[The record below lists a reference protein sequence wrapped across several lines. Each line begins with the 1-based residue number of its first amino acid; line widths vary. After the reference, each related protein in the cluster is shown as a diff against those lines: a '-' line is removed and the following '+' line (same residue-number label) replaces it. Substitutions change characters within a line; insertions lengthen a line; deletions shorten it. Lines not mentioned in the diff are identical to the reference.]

1 MSRRDDG
8 CVFLPFLLIW
18 FLAKIAIALCA
29 YGLAAMMT
37 LATIIWL
44 PLIAL
49 VALFKGDGDM
59 IFMSLAMWFALAHEF
74 VTEKLFG

>member
-29 YGLAAMMT
+29 YGLAAFMT
-37 LATIIWL
+37 FCTLIWL
-44 PLIAL
+44 PLIAF
-49 VALFKGDGDM
+49 VALIKWDSSM

>member
-1 MSRRDDG
+1 MFTVLSISI
-8 CVFLPFLLIW
+8 F
-18 FLAKIAIALCA
+18 AIPVDLVLGKLCA

-59 IFMSLAMWFALAHEF
+59 IFMSLAMWFALVHEF

>member
-8 CVFLPFLLIW
+8 CVILPFLLIW
-18 FLAKIAIALCA
+18 FLAKVAIALCA

-37 LATIIWL
+37 FATIFWL
-44 PLIAL
+44 PLITL
-49 VALFKGDGDM
+49 VALFKRDSNM
-59 IFMSLAMWFALAHEF
+59 VFMSLAMWFALAHEF

>member
-1 MSRRDDG
+1 MSRRNDG

-37 LATIIWL
+37 IGTLIWL
-44 PLIAL
+44 PLIAF
-49 VALFKGDGDM
+49 VALIKWDASM

-74 VTEKLFG
+74 VTGKLFG